1 MSLQAW
7 IRPWTD
13 STDFLNIAFSSSLVV
28 NSMTFS
34 TPPAP
39 SRAGTPTYRPDRPYS
54 PVQPDGARQDALL
67 VQQIGFGHGDGA
79 FGGA

>member
-7 IRPWTD
+7 IRPWTEA
-13 STDFLNIAFSSSLVV
+13 TDFSNIAFSSSLVV

-39 SRAGTPTYRPDRPYS
+39 IRAGTPT
-54 PVQPDGARQDALL
+54 
-67 VQQIGFGHGDGA
+67 
-79 FGGA
+79 